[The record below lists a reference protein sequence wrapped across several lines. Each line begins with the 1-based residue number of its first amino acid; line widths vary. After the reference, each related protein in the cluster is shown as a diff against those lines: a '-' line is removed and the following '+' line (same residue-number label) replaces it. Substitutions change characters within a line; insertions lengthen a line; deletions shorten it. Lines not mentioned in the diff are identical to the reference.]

1 MKKRLLSLL
10 LTIIAIFT
18 FNINVFAGPADGGII
33 PRASVITNPDTEIN
47 LPIMKEVCY
56 EKKVVI
62 IIVDY
67 HCDIHI

>member
-10 LTIIAIFT
+10 LTIIAILT
-18 FNINVFAGPADGGII
+18 FNINVFAWPGGAIN
-33 PRASVITNPDTEIN
+33 PKSSVITNPVTEAD
-47 LPIMKEVCY
+47 LPIMKEVQY